1 MDKTR
6 IQGIER
12 MLKGY
17 FAAYNCLTAVPNEVI
32 QKMRGIGAEPTNTT
46 EMLVSKA
53 LSNIAMLDP
62 SIDKLSIAEFQ
73 LLAAIYDSD
82 ETVRHQAE
90 MLAEEK
96 GMTLRTLYRTRLDVL
111 EKIDKTLSAQLSDAE
126 GITVSQCRKGGTDE

>member
-6 IQGIER
+6 IQEIER

-32 QKMRGIGAEPTNTT
+32 QKMRGLGVEPTNAT
-46 EMLVSKA
+46 ERLVSKA

-73 LLAAIYDSD
+73 LLAELYDSD

-90 MLAEEK
+90 RLADEK
-96 GMTLRTLYRTRLDVL
+96 GMTLRTLYRARLDIL
-111 EKIDKTLSAQLSDAE
+111 EKIDRILFAPLSDKTNN
-126 GITVSQCRKGGTDE
+126 TVSKCRKGGADE